1 MSKVTIYHNPRCS
14 KSRKTL
20 SLLEDLELEVE
31 VINYLQTPPNSE
43 RLKDILSKL
52 GIKARELMR
61 RRETLYV
68 ELGLAKESLTE
79 EQLINA
85 MSDNPI
91 LIERPIVIHKTKC
104 AIGRPPENF
113 LSIL

>member
-20 SLLEDLELEVE
+20 SLLEDLALQVE
-31 VINYLQTPPNSE
+31 VINYLKTPPNTVTI
-43 RLKDILSKL
+43 KNILSKL

-61 RRETLYV
+61 TKESVYV
-68 ELGLAKESLTE
+68 ELGLATKSLTE
-79 EQLINA
+79 DQLINA
-85 MSDNPI
+85 MTDNPI
-91 LIERPIVIHKTKC
+91 LIERPIVIHKDKC
-104 AIGRPPENF
+104 AIGRPPENV

>member
-91 LIERPIVIHKTKC
+91 LIERTIVIHNTKC
-104 AIGRPPENF
+104 AIGRPPENV